1 MKQSYHVVES
11 GRHSSRRDYSKVSGQ
26 LELPYLVEIQT
37 DSFKW
42 FTEKGIKEVFDEIY
56 PIQNYSGNIR
66 LKLVSYEFRKPK

>member
-42 FTEKGIKEVFDEIY
+42 FTEKESKKC
-56 PIQNYSGNIR
+56 
-66 LKLVSYEFRKPK
+66 LMKLQFKTMAATFV

>member
-37 DSFKW
+37 DSFKTT
-42 FTEKGIKEVFDEIY
+42 FLMITSTESLKRLQVKAIKMTMF
-56 PIQNYSGNIR
+56 Q
-66 LKLVSYEFRKPK
+66 